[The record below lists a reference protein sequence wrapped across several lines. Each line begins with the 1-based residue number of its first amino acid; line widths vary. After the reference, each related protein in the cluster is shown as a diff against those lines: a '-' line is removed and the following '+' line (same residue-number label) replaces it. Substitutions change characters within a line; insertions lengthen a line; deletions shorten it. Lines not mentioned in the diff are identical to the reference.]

1 MLLTAS
7 QVSGLL
13 ITGISRK
20 PCAHLCSLIPV
31 HHSANQCFPPAE
43 LVLSCTT
50 ALFLSGFVLQQRT
63 FNQLRTAIKQQ
74 SSRPVPKPYLPDR
87 FQSSTTELEDG
98 TIVVLDS
105 GDDTGTLADIR
116 KQSKKSQRE
125 REEQDETVIQVKPS
139 VSSDASMDELVQKV
153 FEDGTASR
161 DEVDEVLRL
170 AQAQAEREMA
180 AQSERER
187 NLRLQTDRNQLH
199 PDPAAET
206 QKPLSRAERRKLI
219 KEEIQRLSY
228 EEEPVYYQRR
238 LY

>member
-1 MLLTAS
+1 M
-7 QVSGLL
+7 
-13 ITGISRK
+13 
-20 PCAHLCSLIPV
+20 
-31 HHSANQCFPPAE
+31 
-43 LVLSCTT
+43 
-50 ALFLSGFVLQQRT
+50 
-63 FNQLRTAIKQQ
+63 
-74 SSRPVPKPYLPDR
+74 PKPYLPDR